1 MRRVAV
7 PGMLVF
13 LALASFDALACR
25 MNPPMKAPSYGDLA
39 STSDLIAIV
48 HVERIRPLSPEDEA
62 FMERVFTD
70 PPVNVAIRLPTT
82 SAEFSTVRVLK
93 GKQPEQSLIQNGATN
108 CDVYFL
114 EGKDYLV
121 FARRPSPSDEI
132 VPLYGTFPIDQSQ
145 HSLAALAEVES
156 SLNPLNPA
164 RP

>member
-1 MRRVAV
+1 MRTVA
-7 PGMLVF
+7 LVVLTF
-13 LALASFDALACR
+13 ASFDAFACR
-25 MNPPMKAPSYGDLA
+25 MNPPRTAPSYSDLA
-39 STSDLIAIV
+39 NTSDLIAIV

-62 FMERVFTD
+62 FMERVFID
-70 PPVNVAIRLPTT
+70 PPVNVVIRLPTT

-93 GKQPEQSLIQNGATN
+93 GKQPEQFLIQNGATN

-114 EGKDYLV
+114 EDKDYLV
-121 FARRPSPSDEI
+121 FAQWPSSSDEI

-156 SLNPLNPA
+156 SLNPPNPA